1 MSDYRLLEPLPLLGR
16 DVWRAVDG
24 GGREVLAEL
33 LPTATPPAWL
43 SADRT
48 AGLAGLSLPEVVEA
62 GPGQLLVHRR
72 LPSLRPVRVGD
83 GAALARLAWRAVNAL
98 AGLPPAALPSKFL
111 LLGPE
116 ANAVVV
122 PCAGLDRW
130 SAPEASAD
138 ATTQTTAAAASYALG
153 AALHMAASGKS
164 PEEPPYLFR
173 PLTRFLPDID
183 RTLAATLQ
191 SCLKRDPGGR
201 PTIEELLS
209 ACPACATEAGMPP
222 AAAQTASDPGRPA
235 AATRLLTLTQG
246 PHTVLLPAYAV
257 EMEWRGQR
265 TRQALPPGDN
275 LVGRTPEAEVVL
287 PAEDDAVSRRHARL
301 LHRGDRLILEDL
313 GSTNGTRVN
322 GQRITGPVEVG
333 PGDEIMI
340 GRTQLRVVATP

>member
-1 MSDYRLLEPLPLLGR
+1 MSDHRLLEPLPLLGR

-24 GGREVLAEL
+24 AGQEVLAEL
-33 LPTATPPAWL
+33 LPAAAPPAWL
-43 SADRT
+43 GAART

-62 GPGQLLVHRR
+62 DPGPLLVHRR
-72 LPSLRPVRVGD
+72 LQSLRPVRAGD
-83 GAALARLAWRAVNAL
+83 AAALARLAVRAVSAL
-98 AGLPPAALPSKFL
+98 AGLPPTALPPKCL

-116 ANAVVV
+116 ANTAVVV

-138 ATTQTTAAAASYALG
+138 ATAPTTAAAASYALG

-173 PLTRFLPDID
+173 PLTLFLPDID
-183 RTLAATLQ
+183 RTLATTLQ
-191 SCLKRDPGGR
+191 SCLQRDPGER
-201 PTIEELLS
+201 PSMEDLLA
-209 ACPACATEAGMPP
+209 ACPTYATEAGMAP
-222 AAAQTASDPGRPA
+222 AEAETTGDPGRPA
-235 AATRLLTLTQG
+235 AATRLLTQG
-246 PHTVLLPAYAV
+246 PHTMLLPAYVV

-275 LVGRTPEAEVVL
+275 VVGRTPEAEVVL

-333 PGDEIMI
+333 PGDEIVI
-340 GRTQLRVVATP
+340 GRTQLRVVSAP